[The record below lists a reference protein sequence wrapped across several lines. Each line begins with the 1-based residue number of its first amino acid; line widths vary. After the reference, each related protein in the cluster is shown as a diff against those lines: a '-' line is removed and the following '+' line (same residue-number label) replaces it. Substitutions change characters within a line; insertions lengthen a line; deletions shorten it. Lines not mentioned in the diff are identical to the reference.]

1 MYKHESKAYMK
12 AKHRNKLD
20 STLIF
25 RKLFISKTQNIMI
38 NSITEMKTKYES
50 KESNKNQKLR
60 CTPVNKK
67 GIIVF
72 CDYFKC
78 TTT

>member
-12 AKHRNKLD
+12 ARHRNKLD

-25 RKLFISKTQNIMI
+25 RKLFTNETQNIMI